1 MIWMGNF
8 FCIIRKL
15 LLSIANLAF
24 TFQLA
29 HFTYLCRMEITTFAD
44 FGLQEKILDVLADSN
59 LFEPTPIQE
68 KSFKLILSG
77 RDVMGIAQTGTGK
90 TLAYLLPVLKNWKYN
105 KSGNPTVLVLVPTRE
120 LVVQVAEILENLTQ
134 NLTTRVIG
142 IYGGKNINTQ
152 KLLFNDGCD
161 ILVGTPGRV
170 MDLAIDNAISLKEV
184 QKLVIDEFDEMLN
197 LGFRP
202 QLTHIFEMM
211 REKRQNILFSATMTE
226 AVDAMLDEYFANPV
240 EISLAKSGTPLEK
253 IQQTAYKVQNFNTKI
268 NLLQYLLTKHNDFS
282 KVLIFCNNKK
292 HADYLFTKI
301 DELFPGAFDVIHSN
315 KSQNYRLSAMKKFEQ
330 EEVRGLI
337 TTDIMARGLD
347 ISNITHVINFEI
359 PDVPEQYIHRIGRT
373 GRADKEGN
381 AISFVTKKEETLLLD
396 IELLMD
402 KEVLFVEFPAEVKI
416 NPTKI
421 ASEAEEVV
429 MKNAHTVKLEEGG
442 GAFHEKKDKN
452 KKENWGGPH
461 KRKPAK
467 KVGANRAQQKT
478 KSKAKRKK

>member
-1 MIWMGNF
+1 M
-8 FCIIRKL
+8 R
-15 LLSIANLAF
+15 
-24 TFQLA
+24 
-29 HFTYLCRMEITTFAD
+29 TTFAD
-44 FGLQEKILDVLADSN
+44 FDLPEKILDALADLD

-68 KSFKLILSG
+68 KSIKPILSG

-90 TLAYLLPVLKNWKYN
+90 TLAYLLPVLKNWKYS
-105 KSGNPTVLVLVPTRE
+105 KTGNPTVLILVPTRE
-120 LVVQVAEILENLTQ
+120 LVVQVSEIIQNLTQ
-134 NLTTRVIG
+134 YVTARVIG

-184 QKLVIDEFDEMLN
+184 QKLIIDEFDEMLN

-211 REKRQNILFSATMTE
+211 KEKRQNILFSATMTE
-226 AVDAMLDEYFANPV
+226 AVDEMLDEYFANPI

-253 IQQTAYKVQNFNTKI
+253 IEQTVYKVENFNTKV
-268 NLLQYLLTKHNDFS
+268 NLLENLLKSSDDLS
-282 KVLIFCNNKK
+282 KVLIFNNNKR
-292 HADYLFTKI
+292 HADLLFTKI
-301 DELFPGAFDVIHSN
+301 DELFPEQFDVIHSN
-315 KSQNYRLSAMKKFEQ
+315 KSQNYRLKAMKSFEN
-330 EEVRGLI
+330 EEIRGLI
-337 TTDIMARGLD
+337 TTDVMARGLD
-347 ISNITHVINFEI
+347 ISDITHVINFEI
-359 PDVPEQYIHRIGRT
+359 PEVPEQYIHRIGRT
-373 GRADKEGN
+373 GRADKDGK
-381 AISFVTKKEETLLLD
+381 AISFCTKKEDTLLLD

-402 KEVLFVEFPAEVKI
+402 KELEIVPFPESVKI

-421 ASEAEEVV
+421 ASEQDDVK
-429 MKNAHTVKLEEGG
+429 MKNPNIIKIEDGG

-461 KRKPAK
+461 KRKAPK
-467 KVGANRAQQKT
+467 KVGANRAQQKA

>member
-1 MIWMGNF
+1 
-8 FCIIRKL
+8 
-15 LLSIANLAF
+15 
-24 TFQLA
+24 
-29 HFTYLCRMEITTFAD
+29 MEKTTFAD
-44 FGLQEKILDVLADSN
+44 FGLSERILDVLADSN

-68 KSFKLILSG
+68 KAFKPILSG

-90 TLAYLLPVLKNWKYN
+90 TLAYLLPVLKNWKYS
-105 KSGNPTVLVLVPTRE
+105 KSGNPTVLILVPTRE

-134 NLTTRVIG
+134 NLTARVIG

-170 MDLAIDNAISLKEV
+170 MDLAIDNAVSLKEV
-184 QKLVIDEFDEMLN
+184 QRLIIDEFDEMLN

-253 IQQTAYKVQNFNTKI
+253 IEQIGYKVENFNTKI
-268 NLLQYLLTKHNDFS
+268 NLLENLLKTDPDFS

-301 DELFPGAFDVIHSN
+301 DELFPEEFDVIHSN
-315 KSQNYRLSAMKKFEQ
+315 KSQNYRLNAMRKFEL
-330 EEVRGLI
+330 EEIRGLI

-359 PDVPEQYIHRIGRT
+359 PEVPEQYIHRIGRT
-373 GRADKEGN
+373 GRADKDGI
-381 AISFVTKKEETLLLD
+381 AISLITKKEEPQLLE
-396 IELLMD
+396 IEVLMD
-402 KEVLFVEFPAEVKI
+402 KELSMKDFPSEVKI
-416 NPTKI
+416 NPVKI
-421 ASEAEEVV
+421 ASEKEEVQ

-442 GAFHEKKDKN
+442 GAFHEKKEKN
-452 KKENWGGPH
+452 QKENWGGPH
-461 KRKPAK
+461 KRKPPK
-467 KVGANRAQQKT
+467 KVGANRAQQKA